1 MYWIALCDDEE
12 AELDKV
18 EGLLVEYERE
28 KANQKYRIDR
38 FKSAEVLL
46 AVIAESQQTPDIL
59 LLDIFMSGKTGLKAA
74 EELRKRG
81 VKSPFIFLTTSS
93 EYALEAYEV
102 DALQYI
108 VKPVEKEKFFHAMD
122 IAFKSLQKKREKFM
136 IVRVAGGSRQIN
148 PNSIVYCETQKNYQ
162 VLHLKNV
169 DLKVRMTGGELYGIL
184 ERFPQFCRCG
194 SSFILNL
201 QHIVAVDREEIS
213 MDNGSRIYMPR
224 NRAAEFRK
232 IYFSYYFETE

>member
-18 EGLLVEYERE
+18 EGLLVEYERK

-38 FKSAEVLL
+38 FKSAEALL
-46 AVIAESQQTPDIL
+46 AAIGESQEKPDIL
-59 LLDIFMSGKTGLKAA
+59 LLDIFMSGQTGLKAA
-74 EELRKRG
+74 EELRRRG
-81 VKSPFIFLTTSS
+81 VKSPFVFMTTSS

-122 IAFKSLQKKREKFM
+122 IAFQSLQKMREDFM

-162 VLHLKNV
+162 VLHLKNG

-184 ERFPQFCRCG
+184 EKFPQFCRCG

-201 QHIVAVDREEIS
+201 QHIVAVDGEEIS

>member
-122 IAFKSLQKKREKFM
+122 IAFKSLQKKREEFM